1 MNNRLAL
8 HHLPKW
14 HQNAAFITALGI
26 SPVINLLIT
35 GLIWKRAGSLHG
47 EWTRWSFNGYDL
59 EGLFVF
65 LFSSALVLLSI
76 NLVRTLLYKHQRIR
90 GTLLVLVL
98 GVLVTLDLILNVLL
112 IGYRICTVPTI
123 DATLLLQVSALAYLS
138 LTLTFLF
145 WYWFIDYPTQ
155 VRHLHHQDHVC
166 AIVFPRE
173 AVLMDAHWL
182 PNLLDYLYLTVM
194 TSNTLGPPENHTPV
208 SRSIKLVQMVH
219 STTVLVL
226 LVLVVSRAVNTL
238 HQQ

>member
-1 MNNRLAL
+1 MNNRLIL

-14 HQNAAFITALGI
+14 HQNAAYIAALGI
-26 SPVINLLIT
+26 SPLINLLIT
-35 GLIWKRAGSLHG
+35 GMIWKRTGSPHG

-65 LFSSALVLLSI
+65 LLGSALVLLSI
-76 NLVRTLLYKHQRIR
+76 NLVRTMLYKQQRIR
-90 GTLLVLVL
+90 GTLLVL
-98 GVLVTLDLILNVLL
+98 GVLVTTDLILNVVL

-155 VRHLHHQDHVC
+155 VRHLHHQEHLC

-173 AVLMDAHWL
+173 AVLAGDRWL
-182 PNLLDYLYLTVM
+182 PNLLDYLYLTVL

-208 SRSIKLVQMVH
+208 SRSIKLVQIFH
-219 STTVLVL
+219 STTMLVL

>member
-14 HQNAAFITALGI
+14 NQNAAYITALGI
-26 SPVINLLIT
+26 SPLINLLIT
-35 GLIWKRAGSLHG
+35 YLIRDHMSHQHAQAPGQLPDGPDVLGFAAYLLGSI
-47 EWTRWSFNGYDL
+47 
-59 EGLFVF
+59 
-65 LFSSALVLLSI
+65 LVLLTI

-90 GTLLVLVL
+90 GTLLVL
-98 GVLVTLDLILNVLL
+98 GVLVTADLILNVVL
-112 IGYRICTVPTI
+112 IGYRICTIPTI

-155 VRHLHHQDHVC
+155 VRHLHDQDHLC

-173 AVLMDAHWL
+173 AVLMNAHWL

-208 SRSIKLVQMVH
+208 SRSIKLVQMFH

>member
-1 MNNRLAL
+1 MPFEGSRMNNRLAL

-14 HQNAAFITALGI
+14 HQNAAYITALSV
-26 SPVINLLIT
+26 SPLINTWITALIQHHAK
-35 GLIWKRAGSLHG
+35 GHGSIIK
-47 EWTRWSFNGYDL
+47 DL
-59 EGLFVF
+59 QPLAIPTV
-65 LFSSALVLLSI
+65 LVSSIVVLLSI
-76 NLVRTLLYKHQRIR
+76 NLARTLLYKHQRIR
-90 GTLLVLVL
+90 GTLLVL
-98 GVLVTLDLILNVLL
+98 GVLVTMDLVLNVVL
-112 IGYRICTVPTI
+112 IGYRICTIPTI

-155 VRHLHHQDHVC
+155 VRHLHHQDHLC

-173 AVLMDAHWL
+173 AVLMNAHWL
-182 PNLLDYLYLTVM
+182 PNLLDYLYLTVI

-238 HQQ
+238 RQQ

>member
-1 MNNRLAL
+1 MNNRLVL

-14 HQNAAFITALGI
+14 HQNAAFIVALGV
-26 SPVINLLIT
+26 SPLINLLIT
-35 GLIWKRAGSLHG
+35 FLIRKRMEPEAATHYGWTINNLDLVGIGAFLLGSI
-47 EWTRWSFNGYDL
+47 
-59 EGLFVF
+59 
-65 LFSSALVLLSI
+65 LVLLSI
-76 NLVRTLLYKHQRIR
+76 NLVRTLLYRHQRIR
-90 GTLLVLVL
+90 GTLLVL
-98 GVLVTLDLILNVLL
+98 GVLVTADLILNVVL
-112 IGYRICTVPTI
+112 IGYRICTIPTI
-123 DATLLLQVSALAYLS
+123 DATLLLQVSGLAYLA

-155 VRHLHHQDHVC
+155 VRHLHDQDHQC

-173 AVLMDAHWL
+173 AVLANAHWL
-182 PNLLDYLYLTVM
+182 PNLLDYLYLTVI